1 MELSVLPRR
10 RRLEREEE
18 EGQDLEEEEAKAG
31 GVHYFHIRN
40 LAATIIELEFL
51 LPLPIDEGSFRPGN
65 LSWDDCIHNSSSF
78 SPYNSGTVTPQPRE
92 EGGMLLRR
100 FFLRTKNVCWSPAE
114 ERGKE
119 WVAHLCKLAP
129 NFRRGASRLIVR
141 KNIPETHF
149 LKMFPFE
156 YHIVSCE
163 IVGESSFFPSL
174 YFCPCNLSFPSS
186 SDITG
191 WLRLTFVICSFPYT
205 YESCYGLL
213 RWAIVHFVFK

>member
-18 EGQDLEEEEAKAG
+18 EDQDLEEEEAKAG
-31 GVHYFHIRN
+31 RVHYFHIRN

-51 LPLPIDEGSFRPGN
+51 LPLPIDARSFRPGN

-92 EGGMLLRR
+92 EGGGGMLLRR

-129 NFRRGASRLIVR
+129 NFRRGASSLIVR
-141 KNIPETHF
+141 KNIQETHF

-156 YHIVSCE
+156 NHIVS
-163 IVGESSFFPSL
+163 
-174 YFCPCNLSFPSS
+174 
-186 SDITG
+186 
-191 WLRLTFVICSFPYT
+191 
-205 YESCYGLL
+205 
-213 RWAIVHFVFK
+213 